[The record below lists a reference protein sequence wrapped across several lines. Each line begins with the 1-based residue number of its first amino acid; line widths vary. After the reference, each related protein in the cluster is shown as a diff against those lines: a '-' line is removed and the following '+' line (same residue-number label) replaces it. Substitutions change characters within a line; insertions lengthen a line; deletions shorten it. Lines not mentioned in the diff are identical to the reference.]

1 MVNAYKPLNEYPY
14 RYAPPIAVYE
24 KRSPAR
30 GYPPII
36 QGLVPNAAAVR
47 YNVGGFDPGVAVSS
61 YARPKDLH
69 ALSIQPFD
77 LAVPGIEPLPVD
89 ATLPTLR
96 REIFDDE
103 DDLDEELDDD
113 LIYGRSPRGSR
124 MVYRSPGPYARRGGR
139 AQIVY
144 AAQPVEV
151 APAAATAA
159 VAQQV
164 EDSARKAN
172 EERTQMMR
180 LAFVGLAGLVGG
192 VVIGSALARR

>member
-30 GYPPII
+30 GYPPIV
-36 QGLVPNAAAVR
+36 QGLIPNAAAVR
-47 YNVGGFDPGVAVSS
+47 YNVGGFDPGVAVSN

-96 REIFDDE
+96 REILDDE
-103 DDLDEELDDD
+103 DDLDEEMDDD
-113 LIYGRSPRGSR
+113 LIYGRPARGSR
-124 MVYRSPGPYARRGGR
+124 MVYRDPGPYARRGAR
-139 AQIVY
+139 AHIVY
-144 AAQPVEV
+144 AAQPMDVSAAPVASFV
-151 APAAATAA
+151 APQPDAG
-159 VAQQV
+159 VRPSEQ
-164 EDSARKAN
+164 
-172 EERTQMMR
+172 ERTQMMR
-180 LAFVGLAGLVGG
+180 LALVGLAGLVGG
-192 VVIGSALARR
+192 IVIGSALARR